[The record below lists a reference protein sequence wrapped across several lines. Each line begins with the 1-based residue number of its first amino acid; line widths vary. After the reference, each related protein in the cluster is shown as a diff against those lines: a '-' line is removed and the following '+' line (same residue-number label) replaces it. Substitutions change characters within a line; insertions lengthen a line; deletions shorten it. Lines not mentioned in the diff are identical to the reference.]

1 MKKKT
6 KFALS
11 CFLGATLGLTIAA
24 IITIIISV
32 TLHDGKYYAVPPE
45 LISTC
50 GNEINAVIIQTILSL
65 FYGAVWGG
73 ASWIWSI
80 DHWSIL
86 RQTITHL
93 VVCSTATLPI
103 AYFAYWMP
111 HNVKG
116 ILIYFGIFFVIY
128 LIIWIFQY
136 LSTKKRLQQINEKL
150 NNNYNKKHEI

>member
-6 KFALS
+6 KFVFS
-11 CFLGATLGLTIAA
+11 CFFGAMLGLTIAV
-24 IITIIISV
+24 IITIVISV
-32 TLHDGKYYAVPPE
+32 ILHDGKYYAVPPE
-45 LISTC
+45 LIGTC
-50 GNEINAVIIQTILSL
+50 GNEINAVMIQTILSL
-65 FYGAVWGG
+65 FYGAAWGG

-80 DHWSIL
+80 DRWSIL

-93 VVCSTATLPI
+93 VICSAATLPV

-111 HNVKG
+111 HNIRG

-136 LSTKKRLQQINEKL
+136 SSMKKRLQQINEKL
-150 NNNYNKKHEI
+150 HNNLDKKQ